1 MPASGHD
8 RDRRVAWVVDD
19 SALEA
24 EIARRTLATDYDVE
38 VFNDGSALLERLSSG
53 HPPDVIVL
61 DWTMPGISGIEVC
74 RFLRSRPE
82 TSEMGVLLLTVHQ
95 QTEQVVEGLAAG
107 ANDYLIKPYA
117 PPVLNARV
125 ASLIRSRILRE
136 RAARAEMLLRTVLT
150 QLPDAVV
157 TVDGDAKILFVNA
170 AAERIL
176 GGEGASLIGQN
187 IADIVP
193 GLPLRR
199 LITAEQQPA
208 CSDVQIGD
216 QIYAPHLSIAPSD
229 DEGKTTIS
237 LRNVTVTRRLEARRL
252 DFYSMVAHD
261 LRSPL
266 STIQLRTQMMLKG
279 LRGGFSQAAT
289 TELTKMNR
297 SVDDMVQ
304 MINDFLEI
312 AQLEGGGFQLEKNL
326 LSATSVVSET
336 MEEFRPLAEAKG
348 IALGPVQTDGATL
361 VVGDRRRLAQVISN
375 LFSNA
380 IKFSAAGGKV
390 SARITAEKDCIETVV
405 QDEGAGI
412 AAAAQAALF
421 RKYSRLAQSGPA
433 VQGTGLGLMIVRE
446 IVEAHGGTVGVRSS
460 PGSGSS
466 FWFRLPRA
474 EAATGATPVGSSA
487 VAIQ

>member
-1 MPASGHD
+1 VRANVHD
-8 RDRRVAWVVDD
+8 HDRRVAWVVDD
-19 SALEA
+19 SALES
-24 EIARRTLATDYDVE
+24 EMARRTLAATYDVE
-38 VFNDGSALLERLSSG
+38 VFNDGSAVLENVSSHG
-53 HPPDVIVL
+53 PPDVLVL
-61 DWTMPGISGIEVC
+61 DWEMPGVSGIEVC

-82 TSEMGVLLLTVHQ
+82 TSELGVLLLTVHQ
-95 QTEQVVEGLAAG
+95 QTEQVVQGLAAG
-107 ANDYLIKPYA
+107 ANDY
-117 PPVLNARV
+117 
-125 ASLIRSRILRE
+125 
-136 RAARAEMLLRTVLT
+136 
-150 QLPDAVV
+150 
-157 TVDGDAKILFVNA
+157 LFVNA

-176 GGEGASLIGQN
+176 GGKDASLIGEN

-208 CSDVQIGD
+208 RSDVQIGD
-216 QIYAPHLSIAPSD
+216 QIYAPHLSISPSD

-237 LRNVTVTRRLEARRL
+237 LRNVTVTRRIEARRL

-266 STIQLRTQMMLKG
+266 STIQLRTQMVLKG
-279 LRGGFSQAAT
+279 LRGGFSEAVN

-297 SVDDMVQ
+297 SVEDMVQ

-312 AQLEGGGFQLEKNL
+312 AQFEGGGFQLERSL
-326 LSATSVVSET
+326 LSATSVVSEM

-348 IALGPVQTDGATL
+348 IALGPVQTDGTTL
-361 VVGDRRRLAQVISN
+361 VVGDRRRLAQVVAN
-375 LFSNA
+375 LIANA
-380 IKFSAAGGKV
+380 IKFSAVGGKV
-390 SARITAEKDCIETVV
+390 SVRITTEKDCVETVV

-412 AAAAQAALF
+412 AVAAQAALF

-460 PGSGSS
+460 PGLGSA

-474 EAATGATPVGSSA
+474 EAATGASPVGSNA
-487 VAIQ
+487 VAIH

>member
-1 MPASGHD
+1 
-8 RDRRVAWVVDD
+8 VVDD
-19 SALEA
+19 SALES
-24 EIARRTLATDYDVE
+24 EMARRTLAATYDVE
-38 VFNDGSALLERLSSG
+38 VFNDGSAVLENVSSHG
-53 HPPDVIVL
+53 PPDVLVL
-61 DWTMPGISGIEVC
+61 DWEMPGVSGIEVC

-82 TSEMGVLLLTVHQ
+82 TSELGVLLLTVHQ
-95 QTEQVVEGLAAG
+95 QTEQVVQGLAAG
-107 ANDYLIKPYA
+107 ANDYLSKPYA
-117 PPVLNARV
+117 PHELSARV
-125 ASLIRSRILRE
+125 ASLIRSRVLRE
-136 RAARAEMLLRTVLT
+136 RAERAEMLLRTVLT

-157 TVDGDAKILFVNA
+157 TVDGAAKILFVNA

-176 GGEGASLIGQN
+176 GEKDASLIGEN

-208 CSDVQIGD
+208 RSDV
-216 QIYAPHLSIAPSD
+216 QIYAPHLSISPSD

-237 LRNVTVTRRLEARRL
+237 LRNVTVTRRIEARRL

-279 LRGGFSQAAT
+279 LRGGFSEAVN

-297 SVDDMVQ
+297 SVEDMVQ

-312 AQLEGGGFQLEKNL
+312 AQFEGGGFQLERSL
-326 LSATSVVSET
+326 LSATSVVSEM

-348 IALGPVQTDGATL
+348 IALGPVQTDGTTL
-361 VVGDRRRLAQVISN
+361 VVGDRRRLAQVVAN
-375 LFSNA
+375 LIANA
-380 IKFSAAGGKV
+380 IKFSAVGGKV
-390 SARITAEKDCIETVV
+390 SVRITTEKDCVETVV

-412 AAAAQAALF
+412 AVAAQAALF

-460 PGSGSS
+460 PGLGSA

-474 EAATGATPVGSSA
+474 EAATGASPVGSNA
-487 VAIQ
+487 VAIH

>member
-1 MPASGHD
+1 MPANGQN

-19 SALEA
+19 SAIESEL
-24 EIARRTLATDYDVE
+24 ARRTLATDYDVE
-38 VFNDGSALLERLSSG
+38 VFSDGSAVLERLSRG
-53 HPPDVIVL
+53 LAPDVLVL
-61 DWTMPGISGIEVC
+61 DWTMPGVSGIEVC

-82 TSEMGVLLLTVHQ
+82 TSELGVLLLTVHH

-125 ASLIRSRILRE
+125 ASLIRSRMLRE
-136 RAARAEMLLRTVLT
+136 RALHAEMLLRTVLT

-157 TVDGDAKILFVNA
+157 TVDGAGKILFANA

-176 GGEGASLIGQN
+176 GGEGMNLAGKS
-187 IADIVP
+187 IAEMVP
-193 GLPLRR
+193 GLSLRK
-199 LITAEQQPA
+199 LVAAEQQPA
-208 CSDVQIGD
+208 RSDVQIGD
-216 QIYAPHLSIAPSD
+216 QIYAPHLSIAPTD

-237 LRNVTVTRRLEARRL
+237 LRNVTVTRRLESRRL

-279 LRGGFSQAAT
+279 LRGAFSGAASA
-289 TELTKMNR
+289 ELAKIDR

-312 AQLEGGGFQLEKNL
+312 AQFESGGFQLERNL
-326 LSATSVVSET
+326 LSAAAVVSET
-336 MEEFRPLAEAKG
+336 MEEFRPLAESKG
-348 IALGPVQTDGATL
+348 IALGPVETEGTTL
-361 VVGDRRRLAQVISN
+361 VVGDRRRLAQVMAN

-380 IKFSAAGGKV
+380 IKFSSPGGKV
-390 SARITAEKDCIETVV
+390 SARVTTAQDCVETVV
-405 QDEGAGI
+405 RDEGAGI
-412 AAAAQAALF
+412 AEAAQAALF
-421 RKYSRLAQSGPA
+421 RKYSRLAQQGPA

-446 IVEAHGGTVGVRSS
+446 IVEAHGGTVGVRSA
-460 PGSGSS
+460 PGAGSS
-466 FWFRLPRA
+466 FWFKLPRA
-474 EAATGATPVGSSA
+474 ESATAATAPV
-487 VAIQ
+487 

>member
-1 MPASGHD
+1 VRANVHD
-8 RDRRVAWVVDD
+8 HDRRVAWVVDD
-19 SALEA
+19 SALES
-24 EIARRTLATDYDVE
+24 EMARRTLAATYDVE
-38 VFNDGSALLERLSSG
+38 VFNDGSAVLENVSSHG
-53 HPPDVIVL
+53 PPDVLVL
-61 DWTMPGISGIEVC
+61 DWEMPGVSGIEVC

-82 TSEMGVLLLTVHQ
+82 TSELGVLLLTVHQ
-95 QTEQVVEGLAAG
+95 QTEQVVQGLAAG
-107 ANDYLIKPYA
+107 ANDY
-117 PPVLNARV
+117 
-125 ASLIRSRILRE
+125 
-136 RAARAEMLLRTVLT
+136 
-150 QLPDAVV
+150 
-157 TVDGDAKILFVNA
+157 LFVNA

-176 GGEGASLIGQN
+176 GEKDASLIGEN

-208 CSDVQIGD
+208 RSDVQIGD
-216 QIYAPHLSIAPSD
+216 QIYASHLSISPSD

-237 LRNVTVTRRLEARRL
+237 LRNVTVTRRIEARRL

-279 LRGGFSQAAT
+279 LRGGFSEAVN

-297 SVDDMVQ
+297 SVEDMVQ

-312 AQLEGGGFQLEKNL
+312 AQFEGGGFQLERSL
-326 LSATSVVSET
+326 LSATSVVSEM

-348 IALGPVQTDGATL
+348 IALGPVQTDGTTL
-361 VVGDRRRLAQVISN
+361 VVGDRRRLAQVVAN
-375 LFSNA
+375 LIANA
-380 IKFSAAGGKV
+380 IKFSAVGGKV
-390 SARITAEKDCIETVV
+390 SVRITTEKDCVETVV

-412 AAAAQAALF
+412 AVAAQAALF

-460 PGSGSS
+460 PGLGSA

-474 EAATGATPVGSSA
+474 EAATGASPVGSNA
-487 VAIQ
+487 VAIH